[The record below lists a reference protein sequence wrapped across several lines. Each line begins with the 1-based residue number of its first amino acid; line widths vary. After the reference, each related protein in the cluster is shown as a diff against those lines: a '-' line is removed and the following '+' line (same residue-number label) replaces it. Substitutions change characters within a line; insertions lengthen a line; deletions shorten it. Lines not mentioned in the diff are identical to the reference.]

1 MDTQF
6 PLAAMKS
13 SETPRWWWQLHS
25 AANVLEATAWSSL
38 TRLKRW
44 ILCYARRT
52 TIGKETPHCVL

>member
-1 MDTQF
+1 
-6 PLAAMKS
+6 MKS

-52 TIGKETPHCVL
+52 TIGKETPHRVL